1 MVVTD
6 AIETLKAEDSAR
18 ALAEIRS
25 LGGKCVE
32 LGEIASL
39 GNV

>member
-1 MVVTD
+1 
-6 AIETLKAEDSAR
+6 LKAQDSAR

-32 LGEIASL
+32 LSEITSSSE
-39 GNV
+39 